1 MLHFCSADESTGPW
15 LNAGIKPKACRLSGY
30 QRFRHYLQNYY
41 RLKYFGWK
49 GLMLNKF
56 LFEQTNLPLLYKGL
70 DTYSLRQKA
79 SAHNIANINTH
90 GYRRMEVKFE
100 DELRKAMK
108 IDPGV
113 TGKITDPGHF
123 KIGANRIEDVEPVPY
138 MPLDEELHSG
148 INNVD
153 IDEEMVR
160 LAKAQLSFDFASRMA
175 NRTFR
180 GLRSSIRG
188 EVSS

>member
-1 MLHFCSADESTGPW
+1 
-15 LNAGIKPKACRLSGY
+15 
-30 QRFRHYLQNYY
+30 
-41 RLKYFGWK
+41 
-49 GLMLNKF
+49 MLNNF
-56 LFEQTNLPLLYKGL
+56 LFEQTNLPLLYKSL

-100 DELRKAMK
+100 DELRKALK
-108 IDPGV
+108 IDSGL

-123 KIGANRIEDVEPVPY
+123 KIGADRVKDIEPVPY
-138 MPLDEELHSG
+138 MPRDQELHSG
-148 INNVD
+148 VNNVD
-153 IDEEMVR
+153 IDIEMVR
-160 LAKAQLSFDFASRMA
+160 LAKAQLSFDFAARMT